1 MTSYHTK
8 SVRQLEINV
17 AAADDDITHV
27 TDERFNLIFEVLDHD
42 NNGTLDKK
50 EAYALVRQV
59 CTHIL
64 FLTTLPYY

>member
-1 MTSYHTK
+1 M
-8 SVRQLEINV
+8 NV
-17 AAADDDITHV
+17 AAADDDITHIA
-27 TDERFNLIFEVLDHD
+27 DERFNLIFEVLDHD

-59 CTHIL
+59 CTYNL

>member
-8 SVRQLEINV
+8 SIRELES
-17 AAADDDITHV
+17 AAADNDSTDV
-27 TDERFNLIFEVLDHD
+27 ADERFNLIFEVLDRD

-59 CTHIL
+59 CTYIL